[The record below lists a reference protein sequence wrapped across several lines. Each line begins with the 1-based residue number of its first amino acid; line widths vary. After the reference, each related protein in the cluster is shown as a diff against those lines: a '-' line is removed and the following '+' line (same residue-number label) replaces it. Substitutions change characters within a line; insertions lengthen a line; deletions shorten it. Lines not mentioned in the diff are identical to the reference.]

1 MFKKKKKE
9 EIQISKKTDETLHIS
24 QTESMRFSNI
34 FERTIQSVSTCSFSQ
49 ILVGRWISV

>member
-1 MFKKKKKE
+1 MLKKKKE
-9 EIQISKKTDETLHIS
+9 EIQISKKTDKTPHIS